1 MTFDV
6 KVETTSVSNQIHI
19 TKNYILPMQRF
30 KLITVW
36 GIFALAGFWANQAI
50 AHDPSQTSSILK
62 IEKGQLVIRLELPK
76 SFSRAVMLSSNQTRL
91 RKKDFYEYAVNYLKN
106 HLRVT
111 QHGKVIHHTKLE
123 QAKGEHPHSAGLI
136 LYYPVSSLN
145 GVKVENSLLF
155 ELDPKQRNYHRVM
168 LKDGTSQMFLT
179 NVPKK
184 SFTIAASGNI
194 KKEAPSLSNANTI
207 TLTTMALLIVLCL
220 LIWKF
225 YKPKPRASKD

>member
-1 MTFDV
+1 MPSFEV
-6 KVETTSVSNQIHI
+6 QKVINFSPIT

-30 KLITVW
+30 KLRVVW
-36 GIFALAGFWANQAI
+36 GIFALAGFWANQAF

-76 SFSRAVMLSSNQTRL
+76 SFSRAVILSSNQTRL
-91 RKKDFYEYAVNYLKN
+91 RKKDFYAYAVKYLQN

-111 QHGKVIHHTKLE
+111 QNGKVIHHTKLE
-123 QAKGEHPHSAGLI
+123 QAKGEHTHSAGLI
-136 LYYPVSSLN
+136 LYYPVSSLK
-145 GVKVENSLLF
+145 GIKIENSLLF

-168 LKDGTSQMFLT
+168 LQDGTSQMFLT

-194 KKEAPSLSNANTI
+194 AKEAPLLNTNKI
-207 TLTTMALLIVLCL
+207 ILIAVALLLVLCL

-225 YKPKPRASKD
+225 YRPESQASEG